1 MVTLGGEWDARS
13 EQGGVTWKK
22 GANKGFVFE
31 SATTDAGTQLG
42 LTGA

>member
-1 MVTLGGEWDARS
+1 MVTLGGEWDTRS
-13 EQGGVTWKK
+13 ERGGVTGKK

-31 SATTDAGTQLG
+31 SATIEVGTQLG